1 MKLMEVEVGSKM
13 VNNNGFP
20 DPTELVKKQRKEHER
35 EKLRD
40 ALAQWRAEAK
50 LKKQVG
56 KIKVKKVKKK
66 KQVSKVPKQITIKQ
80 MLRRSGYEFT
90 GAIKQVLKRPTP
102 LPRLKK
108 YRKYLVPTRRIVIRV
123 RKER

>member
-1 MKLMEVEVGSKM
+1 M
-13 VNNNGFP
+13 VNIFP
-20 DPTELVKKQRKEHER
+20 DPTELVKKQREKHDR

-56 KIKVKKVKKK
+56 KIKMKKVKKVKKGK
-66 KQVSKVPKQITIKQ
+66 KKKRVSKVPKQRTV
-80 MLRRSGYEFT
+80 
-90 GAIKQVLKRPTP
+90 KQVLKRRIP

-108 YRKYLVPTRRIVIRV
+108 YRKYLVPTKRIVIRV

>member
-1 MKLMEVEVGSKM
+1 M

-20 DPTELVKKQRKEHER
+20 DPTELVKKQREKHER

-108 YRKYLVPTRRIVIRV
+108 YRKYLVPTKRIVIRV

>member
-1 MKLMEVEVGSKM
+1 M
-13 VNNNGFP
+13 VNIFP
-20 DPTELVKKQRKEHER
+20 DPTELVKKQREKHDG

-56 KIKVKKVKKK
+56 KIKVKKGKKK
-66 KQVSKVPKQITIKQ
+66 KRVSKVSKQRTV
-80 MLRRSGYEFT
+80 
-90 GAIKQVLKRPTP
+90 KQVLKRRIP

-108 YRKYLVPTRRIVIRV
+108 YRKYLVPTKRIVIRV